1 MYFINSLI
9 RNGKCDYHVLV
20 SEPYRTQ
27 GWSAE
32 GSEEAGSKAPE
43 DMTPFHDPTQ
53 YPFLLTAS
61 LDRTFPA

>member
-32 GSEEAGSKAPE
+32 GSEEAGSKASS
-43 DMTPFHDPTQ
+43 D
-53 YPFLLTAS
+53 S
-61 LDRTFPA
+61 IS